1 MVYIVSPQ
9 IQIPKNN
16 LPSFL
21 AFDHHMQNQLCGLSS
36 SVIVINKQMENRTL

>member
-16 LPSFL
+16 LQSFL
-21 AFDHHMQNQLCGLSS
+21 VFDHHIRNQLGGLSS
-36 SVIVINKQMENRTL
+36 SVIVINKQMENRAL